1 MTFRTADPYADFDRE
16 DADIAREE
24 KMLPHCSFCG
34 EPITADY
41 YKHFASGGGST
52 SSATTASKKM
62 MWTRTSQHKRWEGFC
77 NGYQT

>member
-41 YKHFASGGGST
+41 YKHFCLGGKEYIICDDCLEEDDVDT
-52 SSATTASKKM
+52 YITA
-62 MWTRTSQHKRWEGFC
+62 HEIGEVL
-77 NGYQT
+77 

>member
-1 MTFRTADPYADFDRE
+1 MTFRSNDPYADFDRE

-41 YKHFASGGGST
+41 YKHFNLMGRDYIICDDCLEEDDVDT
-52 SSATTASKKM
+52 YITA
-62 MWTRTSQHKRWEGFC
+62 HEIGEVL
-77 NGYQT
+77 

>member
-16 DADIAREE
+16 DAEIAREE

-41 YKHFASGGGST
+41 YKHFCLRGQEYIICDDCLEEDDVDT
-52 SSATTASKKM
+52 YITA
-62 MWTRTSQHKRWEGFC
+62 HEIGEVL
-77 NGYQT
+77 